1 MVDHDVVTREQWL
14 GARRQLLAEE
24 KEFNRLRNR
33 LSQRRRELPW
43 VRVEKSYVFDGPGG
57 RTTLAQLFE
66 GRHQLIVYHFMF
78 APEWEA
84 GCKSCSFWAD
94 NFSGIPIHLQ
104 QRDVTFIAI
113 SRAPLD
119 KLDAFK
125 TRMGWSFPWYSSG
138 GNDFNFDYQVSF
150 RPEDLAKGEVEYNYR
165 CMKTT
170 MSDLVG
176 ISVFYR
182 DDNDAV
188 FHTYSCFSRGVDM
201 LNLAYHYLDL
211 VPKGRDEAGLPSP
224 QAWVRYHDKYGV

>member
-1 MVDHDVVTREQWL
+1 MPDHEVVARDQWL
-14 GARRQLLAEE
+14 EARKRLLAEE
-24 KEFNRLRNR
+24 KEFNRLRDR

-43 VRVEKSYVFDGPGG
+43 VRVEKDYAFDGSGG
-57 RTTLAQLFE
+57 RKTLAELFE

-78 APEWEA
+78 APDWEA

-94 NFSGIPIHLQ
+94 NFSGIPIHLT
-104 QRDVTFIAI
+104 QRDVTFVAI
-113 SRAPLD
+113 SRAPLG
-119 KLDAFK
+119 KLEAFK
-125 TRMGWSFPWYSSG
+125 TRMGWSFLWYSSA

-165 CMKTT
+165 RLKTT

-182 DDNDAV
+182 DEDDAV
-188 FHTYSCFSRGVDM
+188 FHTYSCYSRGVDM

-211 VPKGRDEAGLPSP
+211 VPKGRDEAGLPSR